1 MAHYSEKLIHD
12 DEKRHK
18 CCKCGS
24 VRYES
29 FMRKPK
35 WYERT
40 ACSQFGNAR
49 KQWIC
54 KKH

>member
-1 MAHYSEKLIHD
+1 MVTTSDRIVYS

-18 CCKCGS
+18 CLKCGS

-29 FMRKPK
+29 FMRKPSCF
-35 WYERT
+35 ETT
-40 ACSQFGNAR
+40 ACPQFGNDL

>member
-1 MAHYSEKLIHD
+1 MAMRSLKIIHT

-18 CCKCGS
+18 CLKCGA

-29 FMRKPK
+29 FMRKPSGL
-35 WYERT
+35 EIT
-40 ACSQFGNAR
+40 ACAQYGNNL